1 MTFPIID
8 AHIHLWDL
16 TKLDYPWLAN
26 VPCINRSFVL
36 SDYDAARAS
45 EPVEAMVFVQCECC
59 LLYTSPSPRD

>member
-1 MTFPIID
+1 MIELPVID

-16 TKLDYPWLAN
+16 AKLDYPWLAN

-45 EPVEAMVFVQCECC
+45 QPVEAMIFV
-59 LLYTSPSPRD
+59 